1 MNRLRSLPWKQ
12 TFHLAWPVALAN
24 LSFPMLGLVDASVL
38 GHLDNPIFLAGV
50 ALGSSLIAFVFW
62 GFNFLAMGLSGVTS
76 SAYGAHNPGE
86 IKTHL
91 TQYAIVASTLIFMLL
106 LLHKPLIEMGLQ
118 FMNSSPEV
126 EQQARIYLQIRAWG
140 IPAMIFNSML
150 IGFFTGMQNTRIGLY
165 TVSVSQIINLVLNV
179 VLVFRFNMSTN
190 GIALGT
196 VISEYIGVT
205 FIFIALLKRYK
216 RLGGTINWQLLLN
229 VGYYKPMLATSF
241 NLLIRSFLLLFS
253 VTWLNKLSAQI
264 NDQTLAV
271 NAILLSL
278 FTLISNTQD
287 ATASAA
293 EAQTGLALGA
303 GNRQKLK
310 EILITTGM
318 IALAFS
324 ILLSLIFILL
334 KDVIIHLMTN
344 QTALQ
349 NLVSHNFIWV
359 QILPLLAVLAFWLD
373 GVFIGARLSGDMRN
387 SVIAGFFGFF
397 LISHFIPQTPEA
409 VWCSFCLTYLVRST
423 WLLRIFLTKIWK
435 KIVLEH
441 QEECS
446 LNNSKNIHDA

>member
-1 MNRLRSLPWKQ
+1 MNRLKSLPWKQ

-24 LSFPMLGLVDASVL
+24 LSFPLLGLVDASVL

-76 SAYGAHNPGE
+76 SAYGAHNSSE

-91 TQYAIVASTLIFMLL
+91 TQYAIIASILISLLL
-106 LLHKPLIEMGLQ
+106 LLHRPLIEIGLQ

-165 TVSVSQIINLVLNV
+165 TVSVSQVINLVLNV
-179 VLVFRFNMSTN
+179 VLVFRFNMSTD

-196 VISEYIGVT
+196 VISEYIGVV
-205 FIFIALLKRYK
+205 FIFIALLKLYK
-216 RLGGTINWQLLLN
+216 RLGGTIRWQLLLN
-229 VGYYKPMLATSF
+229 IGYYRSMLATSF

-271 NAILLSL
+271 NAVLLSL
-278 FTLISNTQD
+278 FTLVSNTQD

-303 GNRQKLK
+303 RDQQKLK
-310 EILITTGM
+310 EVLVTTG
-318 IALAFS
+318 ILAFVFS
-324 ILLSLIFILL
+324 ILLSLIFIVL
-334 KDVIIHLMTN
+334 KDIIIHLMTN
-344 QTALQ
+344 QTDLR
-349 NLVSHNFIWV
+349 NLISHNFIWV
-359 QILPLLAVLAFWLD
+359 QILPLLAFLAFWLD

-387 SVIAGFFGFF
+387 SVIAGFCCFF
-397 LISHFIPQTPEA
+397 LISHFIPHTPEA
-409 VWCSFCLTYLVRST
+409 VWCSFCLTYLVRSA
-423 WLLRIFLTKIWK
+423 WLLRMFLKKIWK
-435 KIVLEH
+435 KIVLGQ
-441 QEECS
+441 QEEYS
-446 LNNSKNIHDA
+446 LNNSRNIHDI